1 MTTVEGTCD
10 PAFSGVRDVFER
22 NFAEGRELGAAVA
35 VYAGGRKVVDLWG
48 GVADRRT
55 GRAWEAGTPCFGFSC
70 TKALTATAALLL
82 AERGVYDVDGPV
94 TAWWPEYGAHGKEGT
109 TAAHLLSH
117 QAGLPAFARSVSAE
131 EAADAPARA
140 AELAAQEPEWTPG
153 EAHGYHALTYGWL
166 AGEIVRRLSPGNR
179 TVGEFVRDEFAGDRD
194 LWIGAPDEVIE
205 RAAKLTARRP
215 GANAS
220 GGNASGGNASG
231 GNASGADTA
240 GKDAPARG
248 GADPAAP
255 AGDGDILGRLANAYT
270 DPGSLLN
277 RALNNPHPGKGGY
290 NNPVVL
296 RAGWPAAGMLTTA
309 PVLAGFYRDLVAGRI
324 LKPGTLLE
332 AIKPRVSGPD
342 RTMLVDSAFGLGY
355 MRPAMTFFV
364 PAAGRESAFGH
375 TGAGGSIGM
384 GDIEAGLAVAYL
396 PNLMGDQLSGDL
408 RAYGVVEAAYAALA
422 S

>member
-55 GRAWEAGTPCFGFSC
+55 GRAWEAGTPCFAFSC

-82 AERGVYDVDGPV
+82 AERGAYDVDGPV
-94 TAWWPEYGAHGKEGT
+94 TDWWPEYGARGKEGT

-140 AELAAQEPEWTPG
+140 AELAGQEPEWTPG
-153 EAHGYHALTYGWL
+153 EGHGYHALTYGWL

-194 LWIGAPDEVIE
+194 LWIGSPDDVIE

-215 GANAS
+215 TAS
-220 GGNASGGNASG
+220 S
-231 GNASGADTA
+231 
-240 GKDAPARG
+240 DAPAG
-248 GADPAAP
+248 GGTTPGAP
-255 AGDGDILGRLANAYT
+255 SGDDNILSRLANAYT
-270 DPGSLLN
+270 DPGSGFN
-277 RALNNPHPGKGGY
+277 RAINNPHPGKGGY

-309 PVLAGFYRDLVAGRI
+309 PALAGFYRDLVAERI
-324 LKPGTLLE
+324 LRPETLHE

-375 TGAGGSIGM
+375 TGAGGSIGL
-384 GDIEAGLAVAYL
+384 GDIEADLAVAYL

-408 RAYGVVEAAYAALA
+408 RAYGVLEAAYGALTP
-422 S
+422 